1 MGHLQVSASEHAG
14 LDVCAAL
21 SSSQS
26 LITYGS
32 CLLAWLQHGAAA
44 SRGRACT
51 GEAVS

>member
-26 LITYGS
+26 LIILRQLSSAPGFS
-32 CLLAWLQHGAAA
+32 MVLP
-44 SRGRACT
+44 SMGRACT